1 MVGADTMATSPCVYQ
16 LMIRHAA
23 TDAAGAR
30 RLQRRLQQDGV
41 RAAMLAIGDHWTGTS
56 ARYSLR
62 YARDPTTARTG
73 HDAEA
78 CDFVYLAPE
87 CRTDADT
94 KGGHAT
100 YASLL
105 QRLIAT
111 AGGDTISGSALR
123 RATRLSYDA
132 IAEQFTD
139 IWFDT
144 IPGDALELF
153 VASLPRRASIL
164 DAGCGPGHHARFFK
178 RAGFEP
184 VGLDFSRGMLQIAGG
199 KAPSV
204 PFLHADIVSDPLPPN
219 AFDAVWSAVALNH
232 VPAEDAPG
240 ALANLVNTLRPGG
253 RIGLNVQIGRPCEI
267 VSRGEDKRFFEYPTD
282 TQSIVS
288 ALEGLDVHVD
298 VVHVGTTDRNIHGL
312 PLQMR
317 FATVVGTKVEP
328 T

>member
-1 MVGADTMATSPCVYQ
+1 MATSPCVYQ
-16 LMIRHAA
+16 LMIHHAA
-23 TDAAGAR
+23 SDAAGAR
-30 RLQRRLQQDGV
+30 RLQRRLREDGI
-41 RAAMLAIGDHWTGTS
+41 RAATLAPGEGGTGAS

-62 YARDPTTARTG
+62 YTGDPSTAETG
-73 HDAEA
+73 GDAAAEA
-78 CDFVYLAPE
+78 CDFVYRARQ
-87 CRTDADT
+87 CRTEPGSKDA
-94 KGGHAT
+94 HAN

-111 AGGDTISGSALR
+111 AGDDTISASALR

-132 IAEQFTD
+132 IAGQFTD

-144 IPGDALELF
+144 IPGEALELF
-153 VASLPRRASIL
+153 VAPLPRGASIL

-240 ALANLVNTLRPGG
+240 ALANLVTCLRPGG

-267 VSRGEDKRFFEYPTD
+267 VSRGEDRRFFEYPVD
-282 TQSIVS
+282 AQSIQRG
-288 ALEGLDVHVD
+288 LEDLGVHVEA
-298 VVHVGTTDRNIHGL
+298 VHIGTTNRNIHGL

-317 FATVVGTKVEP
+317 FATVVGSKRKCA
-328 T
+328 